1 MKKTVSFLALFLVVS
16 ILFSGV
22 SAYYHTD
29 RSPDWNDGYEEGYNK
44 GYDSGESWGYE
55 DGKSDGYSE
64 GYTDGYDQGKNIA
77 ANKGE
82 KESRAL
88 KEELQGANSQLR
100 IYKNATVGLGFL
112 SAALVLGAAG
122 YYFFVIKRKKLGFF
136 KAETKAA
143 ETSPS
148 VTNPAPHIKPS
159 SSNSAK
165 PARIVRAR
173 AVKKAPVPAASLTRS
188 SVSAA
193 TPDRETGLDT
203 ISAVTA
209 EPSKR
214 PANPKESTPILSQDE
229 YFEQHI
235 KSSGMKC
242 GWMKVLRSSLWFWML
257 VPLIIVSGIWSYLID
272 VCPVLP
278 ALEPNE
284 GLYAGHEFLRIIQGV
299 VNLFCIFTLPSK
311 LKRLDSAFLGRGLSF
326 IIFNVFV
333 TLINAAIL
341 GSIIGGV
348 AAVGLIFP
356 IFYYTLFIIYFYRRK
371 SLFE

>member
-100 IYKNATVGLGFL
+100 IYKNATVWLGFL

-148 VTNPAPHIKPS
+148 VTNPAPPIKPS

-173 AVKKAPVPAASLTRS
+173 AVKRVPAPAASLTRPG
-188 SVSAA
+188 VSAA
-193 TPDRETGLDT
+193 APDSEQTPPAPLP
-203 ISAVTA
+203 A
-209 EPSKR
+209 ENRSH
-214 PANPKESTPILSQDE
+214 ANPKEGKPDLAEEIHKRAKDLGLGMKWFDFLRGHFWGPALTFAAINALGILSLASAMT
-229 YFEQHI
+229 
-235 KSSGMKC
+235 SSSVRILSIVPF
-242 GWMKVLRSSLWFWML
+242 VL
-257 VPLIIVSGIWSYLID
+257 YLSNI
-272 VCPVLP
+272 L
-278 ALEPNE
+278 
-284 GLYAGHEFLRIIQGV
+284 LY
-299 VNLFCIFTLPSK
+299 VNLFNSLIDCSYLVPAKWT
-311 LKRLDSAFLGRGLSF
+311 AFCSF
-326 IIFNVFV
+326 N
-333 TLINAAIL
+333 LIT
-341 GSIIGGV
+341 V
-348 AAVGLIFP
+348 AAN
-356 IFYYTLFIIYFYRRK
+356 LFIVSSDFSLNNFTYYNITGMVLTAIAFIPNMVYFGKRK
-371 SLFE
+371 KLFD

>member
-1 MKKTVSFLALFLVVS
+1 MKKFVSFLMAFLLVTALSSPAF
-16 ILFSGV
+16 
-22 SAYYHTD
+22 AYYFTG
-29 RSPDWNDGYEEGYNK
+29 RSSDWNDGYKTGYDNGEAWGYNE
-44 GYDSGESWGYE
+44 GR
-55 DGKSDGYSE
+55 SDGYSE
-64 GYTDGYDQGKNIA
+64 GYTDGYDKGKEI
-77 ANKGE
+77 GV
-82 KESRAL
+82 SL

-173 AVKKAPVPAASLTRS
+173 AVKEAPVPAASLTRS